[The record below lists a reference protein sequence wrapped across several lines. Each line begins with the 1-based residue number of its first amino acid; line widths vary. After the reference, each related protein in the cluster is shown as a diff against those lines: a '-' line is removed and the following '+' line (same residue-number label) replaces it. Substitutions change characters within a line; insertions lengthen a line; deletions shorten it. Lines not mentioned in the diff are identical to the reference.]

1 MPFSEFSLLYNFNL
15 AQPDGINGQRPNSL
29 IFSKDGN
36 TLYGTTEGG
45 GESSNPGIGYG
56 VVFSLSK
63 TGGEPT
69 ILYDFSTAVPA
80 AINGQNPNSL
90 IFSKDGNTLYGTTSV
105 GGVGGDAGVVF
116 SLPKTGGEP
125 TILYDFSIAGG
136 SNGNDPRRL
145 VLSADGNTLYGT
157 TFFGGGGGGSGFE
170 KDNGIVFSLSK
181 TGTSFTI
188 LYNFNN
194 DTTANNGKNPN
205 TLLLSA
211 DGKTLYGTT
220 ENGEEFSN
228 GAVFSLLTTGGEPT
242 VLYNF
247 PPIDGSNGDNP
258 NFLVLSADGNT
269 LYGTTSGGGVGGE
282 AGVVFSLSTVGGSY
296 TILYDFNS
304 AVPARSNGIL
314 PSSLVLSADGN
325 TLYGVTFAG
334 GVGGGE
340 FGAGVVFSL
349 STTGASYTILH
360 DFNTA
365 GGSNGA
371 VPISLVLSADG
382 NTLYGVTGFNEASNQ
397 FDIGVGVGAGV
408 VFALLN
414 PQPVI
419 TNICF
424 PAGTPITTDQGVLPI
439 DQLDTRVHTIRGQ
452 VIRHITQT
460 LTGDPYLICLEKDA
474 LGRNVPTQRTIMS
487 KEHQIEF
494 NGQLV
499 PAERFLN
506 FSREVKK
513 VKYTG
518 EILYNVLLAQH
529 GTMTVNGLQCET
541 LHPTNLIA
549 KLYTKKMPA
558 TEREAIIIQ
567 MNTSLQKKDFVGY
580 KNAIQKLA

>member
-1 MPFSEFSLLYNFNL
+1 MPFSEFSLLYDFNL
-15 AQPDGINGQRPNSL
+15 AQPAGINGRRPISL
-29 IFSKDGN
+29 ILSADGN
-36 TLYGTTEGG
+36 TLYGTTFAGG
-45 GESSNPGIGYG
+45 VGGNAG
-56 VVFSLSK
+56 VVFSLPQ

-80 AINGQNPNSL
+80 GINGQNPRSL
-90 IFSKDGNTLYGTTSV
+90 ILSADGNTLYGVTKK
-105 GGVGGDAGVVF
+105 GGKGGDKGVVF
-116 SLPKTGGEP
+116 SLPITGGEP
-125 TILYDFSIAGG
+125 TILYDFSTAGG
-136 SNGNDPRRL
+136 SNGADPRTL

-157 TFFGGGGGGSGFE
+157 TYYGGGGGGFE
-170 KDNGIVFSLSK
+170 KYKGVVFSLSK

-194 DTTANNGKNPN
+194 YTTVNNGLNPN

-211 DGKTLYGTT
+211 DGNTLYGTAD
-220 ENGEEFSN
+220 NGGGFSN

-258 NFLVLSADGNT
+258 SFLVLSADGNT
-269 LYGTTSGGGVGGE
+269 LYGTTLGGGVGGE
-282 AGVVFSLSTVGGSY
+282 AGVVFSLSTVGASY
-296 TILYDFNS
+296 TILYDFNT
-304 AVPARSNGIL
+304 AVPAGINGAGPTFLILSADGNTLYGTTIGGGVGGEAGVVFSLPKIGGKPTILYNFSTAGGSNGAF
-314 PSSLVLSADGN
+314 PNSLILSADGN
-325 TLYGVTFAG
+325 TLYGVTA
-334 GVGGGE
+334 
-340 FGAGVVFSL
+340 
-349 STTGASYTILH
+349 
-360 DFNTA
+360 
-365 GGSNGA
+365 
-371 VPISLVLSADG
+371 
-382 NTLYGVTGFNEASNQ
+382 FNEASNEY
-397 FDIGVGVGAGV
+397 DIGVGAGV

-439 DQLDTRVHTIRGQ
+439 DQLDPRVHTIRGQ
-452 VIRHITQT
+452 VIQHITQT

-541 LHPTNLIA
+541 LHPANLIA